1 MLAFGVWLAT
11 RGALPRASLV
21 LAALG
26 VVGAV
31 AASVVIGRRGGD
43 GAEHLAAIVAEAVS
57 WLAGTTLAVAV
68 AVQALRRDREEGVVA
83 LARTRGIGA
92 HAYARGRLGGLSIVL
107 AVATGVPTLVA
118 ALGATSVSHAA
129 GPCLRSGLAALVYTA
144 AFSATIGPVA
154 MATLGARTRAGG
166 YFTLLAVLVLPELAA
181 RFTRTL
187 LPAGWDEL
195 TSIPAALEAV
205 RAGVES
211 PTKHGEHFARAI
223 VGLAAVVAVSLVV
236 VAERLRDPQ
245 GTAPEPTGYKPEVV
259 R

>member
-21 LAALG
+21 LSALG
-26 VVGAV
+26 VVGA
-31 AASVVIGRRGGD
+31 AAATVVIGREGGK
-43 GAEHLAAIVAEAVS
+43 GAEELPSIVAEAVS
-57 WLAGTTLAVAV
+57 WLAGTTLAVGV

-83 LARTRGIGA
+83 LARARGIGA
-92 HAYARGRLGGLSIVL
+92 HAYARGRLGGLSVVL
-107 AVATGVPTLVA
+107 ALAIGTPTLVA
-118 ALGATSVSHAA
+118 TLGATSVCHAA
-129 GPCLRSGLAALVYTA
+129 GPCLRAGLAALVYAA

-166 YFTLLAVLVLPELAA
+166 YFTLLAVLVVPELAA
-181 RFTRTL
+181 PFTQTI

-195 TSIPAALEAV
+195 TSIPAALGAV
-205 RAGVES
+205 RAGVAS
-211 PTKHGEHFARAI
+211 PMRNGEHFARAI

-236 VAERLRDPQ
+236 VAERLRDAQ
-245 GTAPEPTGYKPEVV
+245 GTAEPAGYKPEVV